1 MGLAKELAQQEREA
15 VKRPT
20 SLEKAVSKAPSSRS
34 TSRSS
39 TPSPAIGAPEVLPPA
54 VKELSRKLVWAVKTT
69 LDLTPA
75 QLVAVRGWSVGV
87 AHALVKRMEAVTA
100 AEGG

>member
-1 MGLAKELAQQEREA
+1 MGLAKEQGQLELEA

-20 SLEKAVSKAPSSRS
+20 KLAKAVSKASSSRS

-39 TPSPAIGAPEVLPPA
+39 TPEALPPA
-54 VKELSRKLVWAVKTT
+54 VKELSRKLVWAVKTS

-75 QLVAVRGWSVGV
+75 QHVAVRGWSVGV
-87 AHALVKRMEAVTA
+87 AHALVKRMEAVTT